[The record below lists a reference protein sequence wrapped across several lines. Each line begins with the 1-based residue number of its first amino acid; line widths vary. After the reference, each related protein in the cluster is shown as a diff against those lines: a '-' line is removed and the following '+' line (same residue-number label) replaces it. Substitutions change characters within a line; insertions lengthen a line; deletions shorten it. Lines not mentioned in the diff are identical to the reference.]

1 MKVTK
6 APATS
11 VLARAAIL
19 FAALSALCLLLA
31 GCGGAAPGTSQASVA
46 AASATTA
53 SATTMAAG
61 RPPGSVFGRVLSNPE
76 VAVTGGRLY
85 VAWQVNQPGA
95 RIARFELAEAG

>member
-31 GCGGAAPGTSQASVA
+31 GCAPVAPA
-46 AASATTA
+46 AA
-53 SATTMAAG
+53 AG
-61 RPPGSVFGRVLSNPE
+61 AQARYVY
-76 VAVTGGRLY
+76 Y
-85 VAWQVNQPGA
+85 VAPAGSGA
-95 RIARFELAEAG
+95 GSCLRRLGIPAGCRVG